1 MAYKNFFLRSIFSI
15 IFITIYC
22 VILSLN
28 FSYIPYLII
37 LIYVIIIYEILVYF
51 KKYKFLPFLYTLIS
65 ICFFLIIDFNQL
77 SFFTFNLFIFT
88 IIIFD
93 IFSYLVGKIF
103 GINKI
108 TKISPN
114 KTFEGLFGGAVI
126 SFAIS
131 LLVLYFL
138 NDNITFSLVLF
149 IILTIVSA
157 FIGDIIESYF
167 KRKNNIKNSSNL
179 IPGHGGVFDRFD
191 SFMFSIIF
199 YSIIFNYIIWI

>member
-199 YSIIFNYIIWI
+199 YSIIFNYII